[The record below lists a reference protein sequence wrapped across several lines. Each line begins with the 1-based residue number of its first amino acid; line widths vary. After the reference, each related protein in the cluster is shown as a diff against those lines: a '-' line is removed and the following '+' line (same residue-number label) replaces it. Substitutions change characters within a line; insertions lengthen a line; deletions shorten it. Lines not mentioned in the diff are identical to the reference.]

1 MEQNIKQVKT
11 LAGRIVPP
19 GDKSISHRALMLNAI
34 ADGVARIDS
43 YLPCADVSSTIGCL
57 KALGVNIE
65 VEPDRLVV
73 HGAGSAGLSQ
83 AQDMLD
89 AGNSGTTMRLMA
101 GLLAPQPFFS
111 TITGDESLQNRPMDR
126 IIEPLRAM
134 GANIWGNKSR
144 APLVIKGA
152 ELHGIEYHMPVASA
166 QVKSAILLASLYAQG
181 NTTIVEPVRSR
192 DHTERMLRSMGV
204 ALTTAD
210 NEVVCLPP
218 TRLRSMNVTVPGDIS
233 AAAYWLIAGTIHPDA
248 RIELPGVGVNPTRSG
263 ILDVLS
269 DMGARILIENERKDG
284 AEPVADLVARS
295 SDLSGTEI
303 GGNIIPR
310 LIDEI
315 PVIAVAAVMAKGN
328 TTIRDA
334 GELRVKESDR
344 IATTAMELRKMGAEI
359 EEMLDGMVIHGTG
372 CLRGAEVDS
381 HRDHRLA
388 MALAI
393 AGLVADGDTVI
404 YNAEAADISYPGFW
418 SDLEQI
424 GSPTL
429 KEERNEH

>member
-1 MEQNIKQVKT
+1 MDQSIKQVKT
-11 LAGRIVPP
+11 LAGRISPP
-19 GDKSISHRALMLNAI
+19 GDKSISHRALMLNSI
-34 ADGVARIDS
+34 SDGTAEIGN
-43 YLPCADVSSTIGCL
+43 YLPCADVNSTIGCL
-57 KALGVNIE
+57 TALGVNIE
-65 VEPDRLVV
+65 AGPDRLVV

-89 AGNSGTTMRLMA
+89 AGNSGTTMRLLA

-111 TITGDESLQNRPMDR
+111 TITGDESLRARPMDR
-126 IIEPLRAM
+126 IIKPLRAM
-134 GANIWGNKSR
+134 GANIWGNKSL
-144 APLVIKGA
+144 APLVIKGT
-152 ELHGIEYHMPVASA
+152 ELHGIEYRMPVASA

-192 DHTERMLRSMGV
+192 DHTERMLRAMGV
-204 ALTTAD
+204 ALNITG

-218 TRLRSMNVTVPGDIS
+218 GRLQAMNVTVPGDIS

-248 RIELPGVGVNPTRSG
+248 RIELTGVGVNPTRSG
-263 ILDVLS
+263 ILDVLT
-269 DMGARILIENERKDG
+269 DMGARILVENERKEG

-295 SDLSGTEI
+295 SELSGTEI

-315 PVIAVAAVMAKGN
+315 PIIAVAATMAKGT

-372 CLRGAEVDS
+372 RLHGTECDS
-381 HRDHRLA
+381 HHDHRLT
-388 MALAI
+388 MALAV
-393 AGLVADGDTVI
+393 AGLVAEGETVI

-418 SDLEQI
+418 CDLEKI
-424 GSPTL
+424 SS
-429 KEERNEH
+429 